1 MAHGR
6 EWRPPSI
13 PPPLP
18 DWARYRSPGQRAAAL
33 AAGHEQGLHLAAAA
47 GDLRL
52 ARLEVV
58 DRMLAVDLVL
68 AAGDLHAP
76 VEGGDNAVH
85 IIDRLGG
92 TGDAAFAAE
101 EDIPGGFDLIELLGA
116 GLVEMQIPG
125 QKIGLHLLLCGRRHR
140 LAAGHD

>member
-6 EWRPPSI
+6 ERRPPSI

-18 DWARYRSPGQRAAAL
+18 DWARYRSRGQRPATV

-52 ARLEVV
+52 ARLEVI

-68 AAGDLHAP
+68 PPRDPDAAI
-76 VEGGDNAVH
+76 EGGDIAFH
-85 IIDRLGG
+85 IIDGAGG
-92 TGDAAFAAE
+92 SRDAALAGE
-101 EDIPGGFDLIELLGA
+101 EDIPSGLDLIELLGA
-116 GLVEMQIPG
+116 GLV
-125 QKIGLHLLLCGRRHR
+125 
-140 LAAGHD
+140 